1 MLSLTLLSAK
11 ICYLFLV
18 SSCFLVATRLTFPS
32 VKANLSASP
41 KTQLSA
47 EEVQAQL
54 MTFIMAGWGTVLS
67 VQSGFLRQLVLHPEV
82 QRKLRAELLALG
94 DHPSADQLHRAEYLD
109 ACLKEA
115 IRLVDVTPLERIAS
129 QDDVIPL
136 SEGVRLTDGTWLDA
150 LPVKKGQSL
159 RWAHIMHC

>member
-1 MLSLTLLSAK
+1 M
-11 ICYLFLV
+11 
-18 SSCFLVATRLTFPS
+18 
-32 VKANLSASP
+32 KANLSASP

-82 QRKLRAELLALG
+82 QSKLRAELLALG
-94 DHPSADQLHRAEYLD
+94 DHPSVDQLHKAEYLD

-136 SEGVRLTDGTWLDA
+136 SEGVRLKDGTWLDA

-159 RWAHIMHC
+159 RYVSGHPL